1 MKKGI
6 IKLNVFLVVSIVGI
20 MVSAAI
26 VPIILAVNIDRIQG
40 FDKGPSYKPVVPMKK
55 VTFVNFDGES
65 YLDDYAYLAAV
76 PTAVF
81 NDGDRLFSHPLL
93 FYQDEYDPEEEKEL
107 TLNARSGID
116 YFMEDWMS
124 YSNGRLDKMTLIN
137 VPMSKLDDTWKA
149 REYDVIES
157 DNPYDIAARLAL
169 NEWSYSDDAVIAVI
183 DEEFKSLENDVSG
196 TLTGTLVVNKDI
208 KSEYFEIPQ
217 TNKLNPVFNEFE
229 VPEGYK
235 YVYVRCWYPCVSIK
249 LGLPL
254 PGLESLAKITTP
266 AGDKDLQLYCLYD
279 GDWMQVEALAGW
291 NQKEGM
297 DREKGGSYVYKNGKW
312 RVGVTD
318 IPTKGPRD
326 KIEWYGSRLEVLK
339 SLRKVIY
346 RVDIDMYPGERIPL
360 FDELPFDCRD
370 VTIELT
376 SDNPNV
382 HLGFC
387 LIGPGG
393 EEILSDEDGVIE
405 VNRLG
410 QCLPDESYDL
420 VIYTKDSVKGSFDYE
435 ITYSWRED
443 KTESEADSLTDATE
457 GAILASMLNAP
468 LLYMHTSNISQD
480 TIDTLY
486 KLGVNNIYIVNLG
499 DHLSEEI
506 ERKLGEVGNIVAN
519 FKQHKMV
526 YDAIR
531 EITDSN
537 DVVFSTIDPW
547 TPWFI
552 GEQKPTNEIS
562 MPGAL
567 HLGPAA
573 YVAAHHGTPV
583 LVVDNHPRLSS
594 ATVWHTEFWSRH
606 GKGFVYPSVAEMYL
620 TGTRVYDFL
629 SDYGFEKKGPETIIT
644 VAGQYDI
651 GAPWDRVF
659 VGRANSGRFMGSPV
673 DTAYWIPRNVFY
685 PVLIFENPALNP
697 SGVDLITGSES
708 RRRNILPW
716 GKGGLKIVKPEQ
728 VNNYQYPVLASLIG
742 HKYRLN
748 ERMEKYYGCRYQCA
762 DGIIPGKTNSFEAID
777 DGTLLMSTGE
787 VGSFWPD
794 MSTTEVVPFYLER
807 GGYSTAFTTSFD
819 ATIDNLNNGVILWIV
834 NSHGGNS
841 DGGTLLFWDPQNK
854 ATSEEAMTGYPGL
867 PFVGAAKEPN
877 PWRAYDWLLGS
888 TEEPDTMTIEVHG
901 IIPALLGNPD
911 PKLPYIFRTAL
922 DWAPAK
928 KPIMDK
934 IGKIASLPFLRLF
947 APDWLKDT
955 GDYYDG
961 LIISSMLSKFGCSWY
976 KGTAFDKELDN
987 IHSTGLVFSP
997 CLLAGKYLHLTMI
1010 RHGSAFQVL
1019 DPWGTSWYSSFY
1031 LQTIPRDL
1039 ALGHTI
1045 GEAYTNGISHVGIL
1059 YIGGSVGDEDKPQWW
1074 WDIMENVCF
1083 YGDPDLRP
1091 YVPGTDYS
1099 NDNYWEREDI
1109 ESLRYDEECSI
1120 DGHMPF
1126 GATAYPHAKTPTTF
1140 WQQYLWV
1147 IIALVVIV
1155 ILVIAMMF
1163 IGRRKK

>member
-6 IKLNVFLVVSIVGI
+6 NQLKVIIALSVVFV
-20 MVSAAI
+20 MVFAAI
-26 VPIILAVNIDRIQG
+26 VPTTLAFDVDHVEG

-55 VTFVNFDGES
+55 ATFVNFDEES

-81 NDGDRLFSHPLL
+81 DDGDRLFSYPLL
-93 FYQDEYDPEEEKEL
+93 FYQDEYDLEEEKEL
-107 TLNARSGID
+107 TLNARSGLD
-116 YFMEDWMS
+116 YFMEDWMG
-124 YSNGRLDKMTLIN
+124 YSNGKLDKTTLIN
-137 VPMSKLDDTWKA
+137 VPINKLDDTWRA

-157 DNPYDIAARLAL
+157 DSPYDIAARLAL

-183 DEEFKSLENDVSG
+183 DEEFESLENDVSG
-196 TLTGTLVVNKDI
+196 TLTGTLVINKDI
-208 KSEYFEIPQ
+208 KSEHFEIPQ

-279 GDWMQVEALAGW
+279 DDWMQVEALAGW
-291 NQKEGM
+291 NQKSGM
-297 DREKGGSYVYKNGKW
+297 DKEKAGSYVYKNGKW

-339 SLRKVIY
+339 SLRTVIY
-346 RVDIDMYPGERIPL
+346 RVDIDMYAGERIPL

-370 VTIELT
+370 VNIELT
-376 SDNPNV
+376 SNNPNIN
-382 HLGFC
+382 LEFC

-393 EEILSDEDGVIE
+393 EEIQSSEEGIIE
-405 VNRLG
+405 VDRLG
-410 QCLPDESYDL
+410 QCLPGESYDL
-420 VIYTKDSVKGSFDYE
+420 VIYSKDGVKGSFDYE
-435 ITYSWRED
+435 ISYSWKED
-443 KTESEADSLTDATE
+443 KTESEADALTDATE
-457 GAILASMLNAP
+457 GAILASTLNAP

-480 TIDTLY
+480 TIDALY
-486 KLGVNNIYIVNLG
+486 NLG
-499 DHLSEEI
+499 GHLSKEI
-506 ERKLGEVGNIVAN
+506 ERRLGEIGNVVAN

-531 EITDSN
+531 EITGSN

-547 TPWFI
+547 TPWFV
-552 GEQKPTNEIS
+552 GEQKPTDEIS

-583 LVVDNHPRLSS
+583 LVVDNHPRN
-594 ATVWHTEFWSRH
+594 A
-606 GKGFVYPSVAEMYL
+606 KGHKYPSVSEMYL
-620 TGTRVYDFL
+620 TGKRIYDFL
-629 SDYGFEKKGPETIIT
+629 EEYGFDKKGKETIIT

-651 GAPWDRVF
+651 GVSWDRVF
-659 VGRANSGRFMGSPV
+659 VGKATPGRFMGSPV
-673 DTAYWIPRNVFY
+673 DTAYWISRNVFY
-685 PVLIFENPALNP
+685 PALIFENPALNP

-716 GKGGLKIVKPEQ
+716 GKGGLKIIKPEQ

-748 ERMEKYYGCRYQCA
+748 EAMESYYGSRYQCA
-762 DGIIPGKTNSFEAID
+762 DGIIPGITNSFEAID

-787 VGSFWPD
+787 AGSFWPD
-794 MSTTEVVPFYLER
+794 MSTTEIVPFYLER

-834 NSHGGNS
+834 NSHGANS

-867 PFVGAAKEPN
+867 PFVGASKEPN

-888 TEEPDTMTIEVHG
+888 TEEPDTMTIEVNG

-934 IGKIASLPFLRLF
+934 IGKIANLPLLRLF

-955 GDYYDG
+955 EDYYDG

-976 KGTAFDKELDN
+976 KGAAFNERLDN
-987 IHSTGLVFSP
+987 VHSTGLVFSP
-997 CLLAGKYLHLTMI
+997 CLLAGKYFHLAMV
-1010 RHGSAFQVL
+1010 RHGSSFQVI
-1019 DPWGTSWYSSFY
+1019 DPWATSWYSSFY
-1031 LQTIPRDL
+1031 LQTIPRD
-1039 ALGHTI
+1039 
-1045 GEAYTNGISHVGIL
+1045 S
-1059 YIGGSVGDEDKPQWW
+1059 W
-1074 WDIMENVCF
+1074 
-1083 YGDPDLRP
+1083 
-1091 YVPGTDYS
+1091 
-1099 NDNYWEREDI
+1099 
-1109 ESLRYDEECSI
+1109 
-1120 DGHMPF
+1120 
-1126 GATAYPHAKTPTTF
+1126 
-1140 WQQYLWV
+1140 
-1147 IIALVVIV
+1147 
-1155 ILVIAMMF
+1155 
-1163 IGRRKK
+1163 